1 MQAVTIQTNNTNRS
15 EEVGLATTNNEVE
28 AAEENEK
35 LERRLTLKH

>member
-28 AAEENEK
+28 AALRKMKNWKED
-35 LERRLTLKH
+35 